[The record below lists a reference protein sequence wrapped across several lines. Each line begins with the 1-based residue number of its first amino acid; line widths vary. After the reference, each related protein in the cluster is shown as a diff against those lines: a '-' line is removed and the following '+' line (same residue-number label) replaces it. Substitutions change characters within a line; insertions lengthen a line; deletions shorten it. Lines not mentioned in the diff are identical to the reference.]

1 MEPEAG
7 GPVRWR
13 AVSQVMVAFVDARSS
28 AVLADAAATAAR
40 ALGATLTGFYVRDV
54 TLQDLANLPF
64 AATLGI
70 AGDPPEPLTPD
81 AVERAFAREESQ
93 CRAALALAMRD
104 APQTWSFETVSG
116 RLEIL
121 LPPRAARSSLIA
133 IAGDRSADPTLWT
146 LARTIGATAGAVLV
160 VPSCA
165 PQRRR
170 GPVLAIDDGSA
181 TGAEATALA
190 NQVAQATARP
200 LAVLT
205 LGKPATTAQ
214 PRAGRRQAESIEVE
228 VHGWPEWDA
237 ATIGEPILRIAPSM
251 IVGDLMASPF
261 ADPEAAARL
270 FARVAVP
277 LLLLSFPIPTEG

>member
-1 MEPEAG
+1 
-7 GPVRWR
+7 
-13 AVSQVMVAFVDARSS
+13 MVAFVDARSS

-81 AVERAFAREESQ
+81 AVERAFARVESQ